1 MNNIKTTTH
10 ISQKNTINT
19 IILAAKG
26 DNEQDIDILIITVD
40 STNINENGCTDH
52 IINTYDKYAKNI
64 RVVASNNTTLNIT
77 NTKEGI
83 ANINC
88 ISDILI
94 IVYNPEVIKYLNII
108 DTDINSRLTIDD
120 ISVIVSGS
128 MPVIKS
134 SFNIVEKEN
143 KEQKKDN
150 ICRSVS
156 DMIKIN
162 DDPIAKVT
170 VDVDNIVTIQP
181 IVHILGT
188 PRFATIDGISA
199 SYGINASDDDL
210 NTELQNILSRL
221 DILHSKN
228 TIEIVDSLYDVQL
241 SMRNNISSDRITNL
255 YFNDSRYPNINIYGM
270 LNTKYDDEY
279 MIDLFE
285 QNSKS
290 GQLLYLTTKV
300 LDTFIWIF

>member
-1 MNNIKTTTH
+1 MNIKTTAH
-10 ISQKNTINT
+10 VSQKNTINT
-19 IILAAKG
+19 IILAAK

-40 STNINENGCTDH
+40 NTNINENGSTNH

-188 PRFATIDGISA
+188 PRFATMDGISA

-210 NTELQNILSRL
+210 NTELQNILSGL
-221 DILHSKN
+221 DILHSRG
-228 TIEIVDSLYDVQL
+228 TINIVDSSYDVQL
-241 SMRNNISSDRITNL
+241 SMRNDVSSDRITNL

-279 MIDLFE
+279 MIDLFK

-300 LDTFIWIF
+300 LDTFTWIF